1 MRWGRE
7 AAGALPVACSTKRV
21 LLTLRSGDV
30 REPHTWGLP
39 GGKMEEDET
48 PAEAA
53 LREMRE
59 EISYDGELLLIP
71 SFVYRE
77 DDFAF
82 HNFLALVTD
91 EFEPELN
98 WESDDYGWFEL
109 TDLPKP
115 LHFGVKKLM
124 PAARPQIAS
133 AIKECRK
140 LIR

>member
-21 LLTLRSGDV
+21 FLTLRSADV
-30 REPHTWGLP
+30 VEPHTWGLP
-39 GGKMEEDET
+39 GGKMEPGET

-59 EISYDGELLLIP
+59 EISYEGELLLIP

-77 DDFAF
+77 DEFAF
-82 HNFLALVTD
+82 HNFLALVPD
-91 EFEPELN
+91 EFDVELN
-98 WESDDYGWFEL
+98 WESDDAGWFEL
-109 TDLPKP
+109 SDLPKP

-124 PAARPQIAS
+124 KAVRPQIS
-133 AIKECRK
+133 DAIRECRK
-140 LIR
+140 FVR